1 LPCGNPRVGYPAA
14 AKEEASMAADGT
26 LMTMTSPLGAGVL
39 QPIALQGEEAI
50 SAPFVFHVQM
60 VSTQEGIDPD
70 SILFQAACVTVER
83 KNTDPRH
90 FHGIVRS
97 FSAGEK
103 RDGTNIYHAELV
115 PKWWFASQTRDCRVF
130 HKMSIADILQTLFT
144 ENGVSG
150 VKTKING
157 AKTQRAFVVQF
168 NETDFEFAARLME
181 AEGYFYFFEH
191 TDSAHNMVLTDN
203 NSAFTA
209 LAHPEVE
216 LMTKGGGIN
225 GLNAWHRVAATAV
238 GKVTL
243 QDYDPLAPSTP
254 VTDNQAT
261 VLATGGHAARDVF
274 EWPALTTKAA
284 EAKARARIREEAAE
298 AFWTL
303 FEGAGQDQEF
313 VPGGKF
319 TLKAGPQVTGDAGEY
334 VIRSVFHEAVDEVH
348 GSGGG
353 GSGYSNRFTA
363 FPSATVWRQPI
374 VVPRPHLGGI
384 YSAVVLGPEG
394 EEIYT
399 DPDGHGM
406 IKVRFHWDHR
416 NDATADNTIWLRVM
430 QPWSGA
436 GWGVQHIPRVGTEVA
451 VAFVNGDL
459 DCPIVIGCYYN
470 ANQMHPL
477 ALPGDKTKSGFR
489 TRSSPKGGTANFSE
503 FWIDDKKGSEM
514 VFLHAEKDHS
524 EEVENDQT
532 VHVMHDQKI
541 TVDHDR
547 TRLVKNDETVTI
559 EGKQTITVTKDRT
572 VEISQ
577 GNESLTVKTGNMTT
591 EVSKGDQKN
600 TVKMG
605 DLTNEVSMG
614 NMSNTVKMGNL
625 TTNVDMGNISETA
638 KLGNITV
645 KANLGAISMEAM
657 QSIELKVGQS
667 SVKIDQMGVTIK
679 GMMVKIEGQVMTDVK
694 GLMTTVTGSA
704 MNQVKGGIVMIGP

>member
-1 LPCGNPRVGYPAA
+1 
-14 AKEEASMAADGT
+14 MAADGT
-26 LMTMTSPLGAGVL
+26 LMTMTSPLGDGVL
-39 QPIALQGEEAI
+39 QPVALQGEEAI
-50 SAPFVFHVQM
+50 SAPFMFHVQM
-60 VSTQEGIDPD
+60 VSTTEGIDPD
-70 SILFQAACVTVER
+70 SMLFQPVSVTVER
-83 KNTDPRH
+83 RDTDPRY

-103 RDGTNIYHAELV
+103 REGTNFYQAELV

-130 HKMSIADILQTLFT
+130 HQMSVADVLQKLFD
-144 ENGVSG
+144 ENGVTD

-157 AKTQRAFVVQF
+157 DKTVRAFIVQF
-168 NETDFEFAARLME
+168 NETDFDFGARLME
-181 AEGYFYFFEH
+181 AEGYYYFFEH
-191 TDSAHNMVLTDN
+191 SDSAHTLVLTDN

-209 LAHPEVE
+209 LPHPDVE
-216 LMTKGGGIN
+216 LMSKGGGLN
-225 GLNAWHRVAATAV
+225 GLHAWHRVAATAL
-238 GKVTL
+238 GKFAL

-254 VTDNQAT
+254 VAGDQAT
-261 VLATGGHAARDVF
+261 LLGTGGHPARDVF
-274 EWPALTTKAA
+274 EWPALTTKAT

-303 FEGAGQDQEF
+303 FEGGGQDQEF
-313 VPGGKF
+313 IPGGKF
-319 TLKAGPQVTGDAGEY
+319 TLKEGPFVTGDAGDY

-348 GSGGG
+348 GSGGSG
-353 GSGYSNRFTA
+353 GGYSNRFTA
-363 FPSATVWRQPI
+363 FPAATVWRQPL

-451 VAFVNGDL
+451 VAFVDGDL

-470 ANQMHPL
+470 AEQKHPL
-477 ALPGDKTKSGFR
+477 TLPGDKTKSGFR

-503 FWIDDKKGSEM
+503 FWIDDKKGSEL
-514 VFLHAEKDHS
+514 VFLHAEKDHTV
-524 EEVENDQT
+524 EVENDQS
-532 VHVMHDQKI
+532 I

-547 TRLVKNDETVTI
+547 TRLVKNDETITI
-559 EGKQTITVTKDRT
+559 KNNQTITVTQNRKT
-572 VEISQ
+572 EISQ

-591 EVSKGDQKN
+591 EVGKGNQSN

-605 DLTNEVSMG
+605 DLTNEVSLG
-614 NMSNTVKMGNL
+614 NMSNTVKVGNL
-625 TTNVDMGNISETA
+625 STDV

-645 KANLGAISMEAM
+645 KADLGKISMEAM
-657 QSIELKVGQS
+657 QSIELKVGGS

-679 GMMVKIEGQVMTDVK
+679 GMMVKIEGQIMTDVK
-694 GLMTTVTGSA
+694 GVMTTVTGSA
-704 MNQVKGGIVMIGP
+704 MNQIKGGLVMIGP